1 MEFRSKILVIV
12 APIPSQS
19 FLNISPCLIK
29 LLWASVTFW
38 YSRVTP
44 APLTLSLVTRPTSA
58 NTQLIQHER
67 WDGPG
72 SDLLCNFR
80 RYLLSNE
87 DISNCVGSCAG
98 DLDGLLDQRR
108 NKISKTHLSS
118 KRQQKVGNQ
127 IKAPFFYQMN
137 KQIFI
142 LFQLDYVFSYS
153 QTCRYL
159 N

>member
-1 MEFRSKILVIV
+1 MWGRFAFKMEFGSKILVIV

-29 LLWASVTFW
+29 LLCASVTFW
-38 YSRVTP
+38 YSRIP
-44 APLTLSLVTRPTSA
+44 SDPPLTLSLVTRPTSA

-80 RYLLSNE
+80 RYLPSNE
-87 DISNCVGSCAG
+87 DISNCVWSCAG

-108 NKISKTHLSS
+108 NKISKPTCHH
-118 KRQQKVGNQ
+118 KRLG
-127 IKAPFFYQMN
+127 IKFKLRFLPNEQTNIY
-137 KQIFI
+137 FI
-142 LFQLDYVFSYS
+142 PTWL
-153 QTCRYL
+153 CI
-159 N
+159 